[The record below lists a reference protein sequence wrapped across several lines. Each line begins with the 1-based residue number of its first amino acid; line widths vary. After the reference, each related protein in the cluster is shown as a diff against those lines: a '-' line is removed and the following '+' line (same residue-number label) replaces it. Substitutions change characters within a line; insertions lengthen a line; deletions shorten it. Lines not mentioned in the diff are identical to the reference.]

1 MFSRILQSLRDTQQ
15 TPSLSIQSPREFI
28 ARTGRKITFLNPKS
42 LRKVLFFVIRK
53 RASVTFLKY
62 FSAIILASK
71 HVMPRRRP
79 VLPAA
84 ICLSALNTL
93 VARGSSRTH
102 HGNWCLKA
110 ITFFFFIP
118 FSSEPR
124 VQRHVATLYRSEPS
138 VVSSSA
144 YRRR

>member
-1 MFSRILQSLRDTQQ
+1 MIS
-15 TPSLSIQSPREFI
+15 SPP
-28 ARTGRKITFLNPKS
+28 L
-42 LRKVLFFVIRK
+42 
-53 RASVTFLKY
+53 
-62 FSAIILASK
+62 AIILASK
-71 HVMPRRRP
+71 RVLPRRRP

-93 VARGSSRTH
+93 VAHGSSRTH

-110 ITFFFFIP
+110 ITFFFFFYNFIP
-118 FSSEPR
+118 LSSEPR
-124 VQRHVATLYRSEPS
+124 LQRHVATLYRSEPS